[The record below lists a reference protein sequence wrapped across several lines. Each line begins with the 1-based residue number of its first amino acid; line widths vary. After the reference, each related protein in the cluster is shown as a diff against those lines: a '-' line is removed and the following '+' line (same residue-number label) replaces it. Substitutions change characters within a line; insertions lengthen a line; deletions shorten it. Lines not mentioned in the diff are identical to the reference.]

1 MNCRGRHTL
10 GAGCLRTRL
19 FEHCDDKTCL
29 RILDPVQLIC
39 LARLGTPELGLLS
52 GHAIEMVVWCLET
65 VLAPGPLIR
74 HSPSIDQLV

>member
-1 MNCRGRHTL
+1 MADTHWERGVYGHAHL
-10 GAGCLRTRL
+10 NI
-19 FEHCDDKTCL
+19 DDKTCL

-65 VLAPGPLIR
+65 MLVPGPLIR